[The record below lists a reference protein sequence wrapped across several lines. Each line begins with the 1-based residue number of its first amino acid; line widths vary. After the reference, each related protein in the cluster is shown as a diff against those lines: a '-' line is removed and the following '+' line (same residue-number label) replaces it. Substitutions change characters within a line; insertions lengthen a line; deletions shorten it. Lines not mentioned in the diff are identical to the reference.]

1 MPLKSG
7 SQALPFDPLRVGE
20 RFLTEREKLG
30 LSRADLADKCGYGA
44 EQVRRVELGMQAPGA
59 RLLAAL
65 AEAGG
70 DVRGLLLGAGFEEE
84 IEEIDAIYAA
94 ELRDR
99 WRREARMWRQAKA
112 DRRKRLVS
120 DDEADLLDAYREL
133 DHNQRVRAI
142 ELVSAIKFGADGAS
156 GVRHQGVTATHGGIA
171 AGRDVLH
178 GVVHEAKPPRY
189 KTRKPK
195 R

>member
-1 MPLKSG
+1 MPPKRG

-20 RFLTEREKLG
+20 RFLAEREKLG

-84 IEEIDAIYAA
+84 IDEIDAIYAA
-94 ELRDR
+94 KLRDR
-99 WRREARMWRQAKA
+99 WHREARMWRQAKA
-112 DRRKRLVS
+112 DRRKRLIS
-120 DDEADLLDAYREL
+120 DDEADLLDLYREL
-133 DHNQRVRAI
+133 DHNQRARAI
-142 ELVSAIKFGADGAS
+142 ELVSSVRYGGTAEPEPQHEKRS
-156 GVRHQGVTATHGGIA
+156 GNIVATHGIA
-171 AGRDVLH
+171 AGGNVTNST
-178 GVVHEAKPPRY
+178 VHESTSKS
-189 KTRKPK
+189 RKK
-195 R
+195 